1 MSSGPSSDRTTLRA
15 LGLVFVA
22 LVAFALG
29 PRLFG
34 RRASAMIGRDAP
46 ELALPLVANG
56 DTLATGKQTVTMSD
70 LRGHAVL
77 LDFWATWCGPCRS
90 QAPIVERVAR
100 RWHDEGVVVVGVNT
114 DTPGQGDPAGF
125 AAAYGLSYPIARDA
139 EGEAA
144 RAYGIDSLPTLVI
157 VSRAGKVVAV
167 RTGTTDGD
175 EIDGLLRRA
184 L

>member
-1 MSSGPSSDRTTLRA
+1 MSSGPNSDRTTLRA

-46 ELALPLVANG
+46 ELALPLVANREA
-56 DTLATGKQTVTMSD
+56 LANGKPNVAMSD

-77 LDFWATWCGPCRS
+77 LDFWATWCGPCRA
-90 QAPIVERVAR
+90 QAPIVEQVAR
-100 RWHDEGVVVVGVNT
+100 RWRDEGVVVVGVNT
-114 DTPGQGDPAGF
+114 DTPGQGDPAAF
-125 AAAYGLSYPIARDA
+125 AAAHGLSYLIARDV
-139 EGEAA
+139 EGDAA
-144 RAYGIDSLPTLVI
+144 RAYGVDSLPTLVV
-157 VSRAGKVVAV
+157 VSSSGKIVAV
-167 RTGTTDGD
+167 RSGTTDGD